1 MCLTISPE
9 LQLDALHGGLGDH
22 GPVPT
27 SLRDGHDRG
36 GGQGGLPQ
44 HEAHV
49 EDLEEVLIALLGD
62 PSVSS

>member
-1 MCLTISPE
+1 MCLTVSPE
-9 LQLDALHGGLGDH
+9 LELDALHGGLCDH

-27 SLRDGHDRG
+27 SLGDGHDRG
-36 GGQGGLPQ
+36 RGQGGLPQ